1 MPVDKGRDLRSQ
13 NAAQIASSINLAGI
27 AMSTLLFKSAQ
38 LAATGL
44 MMGLAL
50 TVSGCSKGATTAAV
64 SAGDMSEGSPNA
76 KITVVEYASVACPIC
91 ARVNQEIMP
100 QFKAKYVD
108 PGKVR
113 YVYRPMMTGSQQV
126 ATAGHLLAQCAG
138 KDKFFKVVDAIM
150 RSQAQMDAGGPP
162 EQYVNARPVLL
173 GIAQS
178 AGLSEEQFN
187 KCVQDPVGIKAL
199 NDENDAALK
208 AGVEATPTFFVNGKK
223 MELHKGDISDFDA
236 AIQPLLK

>member
-1 MPVDKGRDLRSQ
+1 MH
-13 NAAQIASSINLAGI
+13 
-27 AMSTLLFKSAQ
+27 TLLSKPVRTVAFG
-38 LAATGL
+38 LAMGL
-44 MMGLAL
+44 MLIA
-50 TVSGCSKGATTAAV
+50 TGCSKSGSSTATV
-64 SAGDMSEGSPNA
+64 SANDMSEGSPTA
-76 KITVVEYASVACPIC
+76 KVTVVEYASVACPIC

-113 YVYRPMMTGSQQV
+113 YVYRPMMTGNPSV

-150 RSQAQMDAGGPP
+150 RSQDQMNQGGAP

-178 AGLSEEQFN
+178 AGLTEDQFN
-187 KCVQDPVGIKAL
+187 KCISDPKGIQAL
-199 NDENDAALK
+199 NDINEQAIK
-208 AGVEATPTFFVNGKK
+208 AGVDATPTFFVNGKK
-223 MELHKGDISDFDA
+223 MELQKGDISDFDA